1 MRAVAYGLAIDLLQL
16 LDEIRAMA
24 GTGLTYATDPYDRER
39 YERLRELA
47 VEGYAAAL
55 ALPPEDVRDR
65 LGRDLGYVTSKVGA
79 DAAIFDDRD
88 RLLLVQ
94 RADDGCWGL
103 VSGWVDVGEDPA
115 VTVVREIG
123 EEIGLVGTI
132 DALVGV
138 YGRQASA
145 DHGPHGA
152 VAVVYLCSV
161 APGETTLS
169 HEVLAARY
177 RAIDEVERWHKN
189 HEHYARE
196 ALAYREAHRP

>member
-1 MRAVAYGLAIDLLQL
+1 
-16 LDEIRAMA
+16 MA

-39 YERLRELA
+39 YTRLAELA
-47 VEGYAAAL
+47 AEGYAAAL
-55 ALPPEDVRDR
+55 SLPPEEVRGR
-65 LGRDLGYVTSKVGA
+65 LARDLGYVTSKVGA
-79 DAAIFDDRD
+79 DAAIFDPED

-94 RADDGCWGL
+94 RADDHCWGL

-123 EEIGLVGTI
+123 EEIGLAGTI
-132 DALVGV
+132 EALVGV
-138 YGRQASA
+138 YGRQASS

-161 APGETTLS
+161 APGEVVLS
-169 HEVLAARY
+169 HEVLDAAY
-177 RAIDEVERWHKN
+177 RHIDDVEVWHKN

-196 ALAYREAHRP
+196 ALAFRAARGA